1 MLYTLA
7 DVLQKKLEGAAR
19 GGRVAAL
26 EASASKSF

>member
-19 GGRVAAL
+19 GGRVAL